1 MLGAKGGEF
10 LSDRLTTAV
19 SKGLP
24 WYHYTWLIFL
34 FVIQTLFYMLSF
46 SLLSNRLRVLH
57 IPAVAFGA
65 QTVMYCLFVGLL
77 LARVQMHGILAEG
90 APWSGSTTLEV
101 FVLLFSI
108 GFILDLIV
116 NFLLWSKRRCQSGRC
131 AKSMRPTFQWENVP
145 IITGYIINAV
155 LFLSLLGYVTTGAI
169 VLNWK
174 NETNNETNYTARN
187 VTVEVKYV
195 YLVTVG
201 TARTRNS
208 TFTMPYSAHIFN
220 LLFFCLIFFLFWYRI
235 ISGLLQLLI
244 LH

>member
-1 MLGAKGGEF
+1 MLGDKGGKF

-19 SKGLP
+19 RKGLP

-34 FVIQTLFYMLSF
+34 FLTQTLFYMLSF

-77 LARVQMHGILAEG
+77 LARVQMHGILTEG
-90 APWSGSTTLEV
+90 APWSGSETLEV
-101 FVLLFSI
+101 FVLLFCV

-116 NFLLWSKRRCQSGRC
+116 NSIRWSKRRCQSGRC
-131 AKSMRPTFQWENVP
+131 ARSMTPTFQWENVH
-145 IITGYIINAV
+145 IITGYIINAF

-174 NETNNETNYTARN
+174 NGTNHETNSTARN
-187 VTVEVKYV
+187 VTVENKVRV
-195 YLVTVG
+195 
-201 TARTRNS
+201 
-208 TFTMPYSAHIFN
+208 P
-220 LLFFCLIFFLFWYRI
+220 C
-235 ISGLLQLLI
+235 
-244 LH
+244 